1 MTVEGVEGDAPT
13 VPAPREDG
21 RRRKARRTREAL
33 AAAAL
38 DLVVRDGPEAV
49 TVAAVADRA
58 DVTRRTFSRHFAG
71 KEEAALDFVRDDG
84 SRINT
89 LLRNRPAEE
98 PPLAAYRRAV
108 AQWLTDVDT
117 PASHHR
123 PEIRALLARVDTD
136 PGLFAAYQRI
146 RVDAQ
151 EESVAIVAARLG
163 VDPAADPRPAVVV
176 DTAAGVLTAAL
187 RLWSRRPS
195 RGGHAA
201 VAELTALVERSYDA
215 LVEEA
220 ALASPAGG
228 TPHVP
233 AERATP

>member
-1 MTVEGVEGDAPT
+1 MTVEGDAPPL
-13 VPAPREDG
+13 PAPREDG

-58 DVTRRTFSRHFAG
+58 EVTRRTFSRHFAG

-89 LLRNRPAEE
+89 LLRNRPPGE

-108 AQWLTDVDT
+108 AQWLTDIDT

-136 PGLFAAYQRI
+136 PALFAAYQRI

-163 VDPAADPRPAVVV
+163 VDPAVDPRPAVVV

-187 RLWSRRPS
+187 RLWSRRPPS
-195 RGGHAA
+195 RGGRAA

-233 AERATP
+233 GEGAPP